1 MFICVEYVTSNALM
15 NVFVVTYVIHGITSF
30 ACRLMG
36 MKRSLMMIG
45 TVILVKMHKN
55 CLYLKPCSFIYD
67 SGLWSYSQMNEDK
80 SLSCLYCKNMQIR
93 LVCKNMQIRLV
104 CSCSSLIYHIKI
116 MISEIFSLHSTFEMT
131 CMQNPINS
139 DFFLLLIMLNL
150 HPYS

>member
-1 MFICVEYVTSNALM
+1 MFICGEYVTSNALM

-45 TVILVKMHKN
+45 
-55 CLYLKPCSFIYD
+55 LYVKPCSCIYD
-67 SGLWSYSQMNEDK
+67 SGLWSYSQMNEDT
-80 SLSCLYCKNMQIR
+80 SLCLSYLYCKNMQIR
-93 LVCKNMQIRLV
+93 LVCKNMQIRRV

-116 MISEIFSLHSTFEMT
+116 MISEIFSLHSIFEMT
-131 CMQNPINS
+131 CMHNHFNS
-139 DFFLLLIMLNL
+139 DFLLLIMLNL

>member
-45 TVILVKMHKN
+45 TVILVNMLKN
-55 CLYLKPCSFIYD
+55 FLYLKPCSFIYD
-67 SGLWSYSQMNEDK
+67 SGLWSYSQVNQDK
-80 SLSCLYCKNMQIR
+80 SLYCYYKNMQIG

-104 CSCSSLIYHIKI
+104 CSCSSPIYHIKI
-116 MISEIFSLHSTFEMT
+116 MISEIFSIHSIFEMT
-131 CMQNPINS
+131 CMQNHFSS

>member
-1 MFICVEYVTSNALM
+1 MFICGEYVTSNALM

-45 TVILVKMHKN
+45 
-55 CLYLKPCSFIYD
+55 LYVKPCSCIYD

-116 MISEIFSLHSTFEMT
+116 MISELFSLHSTFEMT

>member
-45 TVILVKMHKN
+45 TVILVKMLKN

-93 LVCKNMQIRLV
+93 LVC
-104 CSCSSLIYHIKI
+104 SCSLLIYHIKI
-116 MISEIFSLHSTFEMT
+116 MISKIFSLHSTFEMT

>member
-30 ACRLMG
+30 ACRL
-36 MKRSLMMIG
+36 KRSLMMIG
-45 TVILVKMHKN
+45 TVILVKMLKN

-116 MISEIFSLHSTFEMT
+116 MISEIFSLHSTSEMT

>member
-45 TVILVKMHKN
+45 TVILVKMLKN

-80 SLSCLYCKNMQIR
+80 SLSCLY
-93 LVCKNMQIRLV
+93 CKNMQIRLV

>member
-45 TVILVKMHKN
+45 TVILVKMLKN

-93 LVCKNMQIRLV
+93 LVC
-104 CSCSSLIYHIKI
+104 SCSLLIYHIKI